1 MWIATLDMD
10 ILYSAEKL
18 GGPNQQG
25 GWQKKMARQRY
36 QGGTV
41 RKRGKRNPVWELQ
54 WREDY
59 IKKEDRTIGRRLVTV
74 RIGTVQDLTR
84 RQARKL
90 ADEKLRLLN
99 QGQWAPTSTITVRDF
114 VEGYFVPNFFPTL
127 KLSTQQRYRQT
138 LNTHLLPAF
147 GKCRLCDLG
156 TLDVQ
161 RFVLQKMEAGLGW
174 ESANH
179 YRNLLSKIF
188 AVAKKWGYF
197 SGVNPVA
204 GVELPEKIAVREKHI
219 LTPEQISRLM
229 EVLPEPARTMVWLCL
244 LTGLRIGEVLGLPWK
259 NVDFT
264 SGQIR
269 VSQANYRGTIGSPK
283 TKCSKRLVSI
293 PTALKTVLLKL
304 RESAKQ
310 LEEELVFHTTNG
322 TPYND
327 SNLLH
332 RQLKPAGKKLGTPW
346 LNWHTLRRTHITL
359 FQVVGGSLRDAQAQ
373 LGHSKMST
381 TLEIYTLP
389 IPEQQR
395 VTVEKLSVLMANDGK
410 SEQNSDGLPL
420 ATEQIQ

>member
-1 MWIATLDMD
+1 MD
-10 ILYSAEKL
+10 ILLNAEKL

-59 IKKEDRTIGRRLVTV
+59 IKADRTIGRRLVTV
-74 RIGTVQDLTR
+74 KIGTVQDLTR

-99 QGQWAPTSTITVRDF
+99 QGQWAPTSTITLQDF

-127 KLSTQQRYRQT
+127 KLSTQERYRQT

-188 AVAKKWGYF
+188 TVAKKWGYF
-197 SGVNPVA
+197 SGANPVA

-259 NVDFT
+259 NVDLT

-269 VSQANYRGTIGSPK
+269 VSQATYRGTIGSPK

-310 LEEELVFHTTNG
+310 VEEELVFHTTNG

-332 RQLKPAGKKLGTPW
+332 RQLKPAGKKLGMPW

-395 VTVEKLSVLMANDGK
+395 LTVEKLSVLMANDGK
-410 SEQNSDGLPL
+410 SDQNSDGLPL

>member
-1 MWIATLDMD
+1 MD
-10 ILYSAEKL
+10 ILLNAEKL
-18 GGPNQQG
+18 GGPNQLG

-59 IKKEDRTIGRRLVTV
+59 IKTDRTIGRRLVTV
-74 RIGTVQDLTR
+74 KIGTVQDLTR

-99 QGQWAPTSTITVRDF
+99 QGQWAPTSTITLQDF
-114 VEGYFVPNFFPTL
+114 VDGYFIPNFFPTL
-127 KLSTQQRYRQT
+127 KLSTQKRYRRT

-179 YRNLLSKIF
+179 YRNLLSKVF
-188 AVAKKWGYF
+188 TVAKKWGYF
-197 SGVNPVA
+197 SGANPVC
-204 GVELPEKIAVREKHI
+204 GVELPEKVAVREKHI

-229 EVLPEPARTMVWLCL
+229 DVLPEPTRTMVWLCL
-244 LTGLRIGEVLGLPWK
+244 LTGLRIGEVLGLPWR
-259 NVDFT
+259 NVDFA

-269 VSQANYRGTIGSPK
+269 VAQAYYRGTIGSPK

-293 PTALKTVLLKL
+293 PTTLRTALLKL
-304 RESAKQ
+304 RESAKHT
-310 LEEELVFHTTNG
+310 EEELVFHTASG

-332 RQLKPAGKKLGTPW
+332 RHLKPAGKKLGMPW
-346 LNWHTLRRTHITL
+346 LNWHTLRRTHSTL

-381 TLEIYTLP
+381 TLETYTLP

-395 VTVEKLSVLMANDGK
+395 ITVEKLSVLMANDGK
-410 SEQNSDGLPL
+410 LDQNPEGLPL
-420 ATEQIQ
+420 ATQQIQ